1 MVWYGR
7 GCCCKCNY
15 CIYRAVDANATTAF
29 AGLELKM
36 QLLYSIYGAAVENAT
51 TVFTGLLLKM
61 QLLYLRGCSCKCYFL
76 EFVVLPTI

>member
-1 MVWYGR
+1 
-7 GCCCKCNY
+7 
-15 CIYRAVDANATTAF
+15 
-29 AGLELKM
+29 M

>member
-1 MVWYGR
+1 
-7 GCCCKCNY
+7 
-15 CIYRAVDANATTAF
+15 
-29 AGLELKM
+29 M

-61 QLLYLRGCSCKCYFL
+61 QLLYLRGCSGKCYFL